1 MRGTQGSRPRSRT
14 VLRLG
19 LLTAIL
25 AGCATTP
32 VGEPMVMKEGD
43 FKILAGEWLGEAI
56 VQQSQ
61 PAAIRGVIQDT
72 GAFYIVPRGSSGSGQ
87 VPGVMKI
94 VNGGVV
100 YESQTSKG
108 TMTFHQTD
116 TGYVWKWN
124 GVTSDGSTVKNEL
137 RKSK

>member
-1 MRGTQGSRPRSRT
+1 MRGTHTGQRRRGT
-14 VLRLG
+14 VLG
-19 LLTAIL
+19 LALLAAAL
-25 AGCATTP
+25 AGCAAAP
-32 VGEPMVMKEGD
+32 VGQPMVLKEGD

-56 VQQSQ
+56 VQQSR

-72 GAFYIVPRGSSGSGQ
+72 GAFYIEPRGGSGQ
-87 VPGVMKI
+87 VPGMMKI

-100 YESQTSKG
+100 YEAQTSKG

-137 RKSK
+137 TKSK